1 MAKNSQIIIDRQ
13 YAEPDDQEAQK
24 AVTEAF
30 MLLISKLNSKDKLV
44 S

>member
-24 AVTEAF
+24 AVAEAF
-30 MLLISKLNSKDKLV
+30 MLLVKILAGKDKLV